1 MQQVWNLSR
10 STTTPSPRTTPTFST
25 FTDGN
30 LENVTPRPEENYLPL
45 QPSVAND
52 FEASM
57 ANGNISWNPDT
68 IEELLSLMDVNYNSI
83 SETSNQRVV
92 ANLWEGMCTDL
103 KARAAAALENDTSY
117 DVATFTCLLNV
128 EKMKCK
134 WNTMRSNYVMIRDAC
149 GLTGVGGEHPNVN
162 WIYYD
167 KVGQILKEDRSI
179 HPENNIE
186 SMGDGDRS
194 GESVFEN
201 FQAEQD
207 QQSTMRLFQAAE
219 ETQAMAT
226 APESAAAAATAA
238 TTTTEAAATTTTTE
252 AATTTGGVGR
262 GRYSFIDIAAVRRNL
277 TEANIE
283 FDQWM
288 ERSQDSMFDRLN
300 GILERQA
307 AKRKADL
314 DDAVDAIVRERSAD
328 RELKRQRHEN
338 QQLML
343 ARMNDNMEKMVRG
356 QRAMLRM
363 MGYADEVTERGHTN
377 DNSQDE

>member
-1 MQQVWNLSR
+1 MWNLSR

-68 IEELLSLMDVNYNSI
+68 IEELFSLMDVNYNSI

-117 DVATFTCLLNV
+117 DVATFTRLLNV

-149 GLTGVGGEHPNVN
+149 GLTG
-162 WIYYD
+162 
-167 KVGQILKEDRSI
+167 ILKEDRSI

-201 FQAEQD
+201 FQAERD
-207 QQSTMRLFQAAE
+207 QQSTIQLFQAAE

-226 APESAAAAATAA
+226 APESAAAAAT
-238 TTTTEAAATTTTTE
+238 TTTEAATTETAE

-283 FDQWM
+283 FDQQM

-314 DDAVDAIVRERSAD
+314 DDVIDAIVRERSAD

-343 ARMNDNMEKMVRG
+343 ACMNDNMEKMVRG

-363 MGYADEVTERGHTN
+363 MGYGDEVTQRDRTN
-377 DNSQDE
+377 DDSQDE